1 MSDTEAHW
9 PTLAP
14 PPRSGGGAGEGAG
27 SATLAEARRTME
39 ICNACRYCEG
49 FCPVFPAM
57 ELRRAFSDGDL
68 GYLAN
73 LCHNCKGCWHACQYA
88 PPHEWGLNLPR
99 AFADLRAETYGEHAW
114 PRGLGRLF
122 EQNGM
127 AVSLATALSLAAVMA
142 LTMLLQDQAALTAS
156 HTGPGAFYAVIPWEV
171 MVTLGGLSFGWAVI
185 AMAIGARSFWRASGG
200 GALRWTALRAA
211 LRDAGQTRHLNG
223 GGDGCNDFDERFGM
237 GRRHYHLATMW
248 GFLLCFAAT
257 CAGTVMAY
265 ALGWA
270 APYSWYSAPVVLG
283 TLGGIGLMAGTGGL
297 FAIKFLTDRAP
308 EATNRWGM
316 DLGLLALLHF
326 TAMTGL
332 ALLLFRHTSAMGWLL
347 AIHLGFVLALFVTLP
362 YGKMVHGVY
371 RLLALVRH
379 HQEQQAR

>member
-1 MSDTEAHW
+1 MSDTEARW

-14 PPRSGGGAGEGAG
+14 PPPSGRRAGEGAG

-114 PRGLGRLF
+114 PRGFGRLF
-122 EQNGM
+122 ERNGM
-127 AVSLATALSLAAVMA
+127 AVSLATALSLAAVMI

-171 MVTLGGLSFGWAVI
+171 MVTLGLAELTKSATLNLLVAHGTPPDRTIMCKIVESPI
-185 AMAIGARSFWRASGG
+185 APPERIG
-200 GALRWTALRAA
+200 
-211 LRDAGQTRHLNG
+211 DHAGPVR
-223 GGDGCNDFDERFGM
+223 R
-237 GRRHYHLATMW
+237 GR
-248 GFLLCFAAT
+248 
-257 CAGTVMAY
+257 
-265 ALGWA
+265 
-270 APYSWYSAPVVLG
+270 
-283 TLGGIGLMAGTGGL
+283 
-297 FAIKFLTDRAP
+297 
-308 EATNRWGM
+308 
-316 DLGLLALLHF
+316 
-326 TAMTGL
+326 
-332 ALLLFRHTSAMGWLL
+332 
-347 AIHLGFVLALFVTLP
+347 
-362 YGKMVHGVY
+362 
-371 RLLALVRH
+371 
-379 HQEQQAR
+379 